1 MSSENDAG
9 NGRAVM
15 RYIAPV
21 VVTLAVFFAVAALGG
36 LTESEGKEALRV
48 ISDAFTVPGAVVG
61 GAGSLS
67 WTASKGAYDIF
78 GYVGSL
84 VLDRLVPGHAVK
96 KRQTVSYSEYRTRKE
111 ERGRRWL
118 REWFVVGLADIV
130 LGAVFAVW
138 FSLK

>member
-1 MSSENDAG
+1 M
-9 NGRAVM
+9 
-15 RYIAPV
+15 
-21 VVTLAVFFAVAALGG
+21 
-36 LTESEGKEALRV
+36 

-61 GAGSLS
+61 GAGALS